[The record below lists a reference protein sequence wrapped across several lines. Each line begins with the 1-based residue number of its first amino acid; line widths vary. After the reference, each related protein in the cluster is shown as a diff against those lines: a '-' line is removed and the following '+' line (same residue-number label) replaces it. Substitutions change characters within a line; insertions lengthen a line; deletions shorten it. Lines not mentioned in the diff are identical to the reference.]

1 MMKKVIAMGV
11 LLLIAGGEVALAETS
26 LVGEPITVA
35 ATSNANS
42 ATQPKHRRTRRHARR
57 RRHNRRRR

>member
-1 MMKKVIAMGV
+1 MKKVIAICV
-11 LLLIAGGEVALAETS
+11 LLLVVGGEVALTETS

-35 ATSNANS
+35 ATSDANS
-42 ATQPKHRRTRRHARR
+42 ATQPKHRHTRRHARR